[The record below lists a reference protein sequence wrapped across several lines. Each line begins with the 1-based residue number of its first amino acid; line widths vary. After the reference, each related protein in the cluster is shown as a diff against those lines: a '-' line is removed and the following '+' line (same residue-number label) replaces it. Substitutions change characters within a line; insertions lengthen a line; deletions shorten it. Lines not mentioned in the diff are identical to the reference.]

1 MMGGFR
7 LLTDETLERIEPPS
21 PPRSPPRTDG
31 PVSAGISL
39 QPLGWQTIGSPID
52 MLVFDGLSDPEKELD
67 IIILE
72 IKTGRS
78 ALNKNERR
86 VRDAV
91 EAGRVTYEV
100 YELPDVNVPGE
111 LRRRGRRPSLGVGG
125 GNRPLGRLDALN
137 RWLDG
142 WPRVAAPVKAGAS
155 QPGRVGG
162 GSRR

>member
-86 VRDAV
+86 VSDAV
-91 EAGRVTYEV
+91 EPGRVTYEV

-111 LRRRGRRPSLGVGG
+111 LRRRGRRPRLGVGG
-125 GNRPLGRLDALN
+125 GNRPLGRFGRPESLARRLAA
-137 RWLDG
+137 G
-142 WPRVAAPVKAGAS
+142 AAPVKAHC
-155 QPGRVGG
+155 
-162 GSRR
+162 RRIQSCAA